1 MKQIATCIA
10 FGFLAVSATIAHGQE
25 PIKVGVIAAYTG
37 QFADGAQQI
46 DNGLKLYMKLHGD
59 TVAGRKIE
67 IIRKDTGGANP
78 DVAKRL
84 AQELVVRDKVDILT
98 GFTTSPETLGAVDIS
113 AEGKK
118 LMVVMNGT
126 ASIATEK
133 SPYLVRVSFTLP
145 QVAEALGTWAATK
158 GKIKQ
163 VYTMVT
169 DFGPG
174 IDGEQYFQKGFKQQ
188 GGEIVGSV
196 RMPLNNP
203 DFSPFVQR
211 AKDLNPEAI
220 FVFIPGG
227 AQPAALGK
235 AFAERG
241 MDARKIKILSSGE
254 AVDEAAIKGLGD
266 LALGRISAQHY
277 DYNHQSKLNVDFVKA
292 YNDAFG
298 RNPDFFSIGGYDG
311 MHVIYEALA
320 KTKGNTDAQALV
332 EVARNLKW
340 ESPRGP
346 VSIDPETRDVIQT
359 IYIRRTE
366 NVGGKIV
373 NVDIDQVENVKD
385 PVKAKK

>member
-10 FGFLAVSATIAHGQE
+10 FGFLAVSATIANGQE

-292 YNDAFG
+292 YNDAYG

>member
-10 FGFLAVSATIAHGQE
+10 FGFLAVSATIANGQE

-292 YNDAFG
+292 YNDAYG

-373 NVDIDQVENVKD
+373 NVDIDQIENVKD